1 MGKGFWIAVVFN
13 TLAKQ
18 PQPEHLP
25 LDPPS
30 VGACGPLVPGSLL
43 CFLPTGKR
51 RDFLFRG
58 DNAVTGASGV
68 KGTFLFLIPSS
79 LCFSWVTSRGHR
91 PPLAVNYF
99 QTQLSV
105 DTAASSPNEDR
116 RETMSSPGAEGSGSG
131 PS

>member
-79 LCFSWVTSRGHR
+79 LCFPWVTSRGHR
-91 PPLAVNYF
+91 LPRC
-99 QTQLSV
+99 QLFSDPAFRV
-105 DTAASSPNEDR
+105 DTAASLPNEDR
-116 RETMSSPGAEGSGSG
+116 RW
-131 PS
+131 